1 MSHSASKIRLHVT
14 NFFSFILLLPT
25 LTTACECPSDFPVC
39 WANEVP
45 RRCHVDSAVLSP
57 LSNGNGCGG
66 LNGAACTSSSV
77 TWSDGAGQV
86 SVDTTKL
93 CYKVSWNLESQV
105 PSEGVIKPITELP
118 ALHPAAGR
126 TICGVTRAAGDRIE
140 AYTMWPADA
149 STLTSSPAGHNCI
162 NVTGAEVFYGY
173 NYPYRW
179 SANTG
184 YFAEDTVTIYLI
196 VDTLDRVYL
205 VLTLDQPGTN
215 PGGIFA
221 MDVTSTGLPNDGSVA
236 TVLMDDGPEQ
246 QLSKDR
252 GRLPLGLWD
261 GTEGSFYWKWATCC
275 TDGMVL
281 GPMPL
286 VEWQMT
292 FQATTYE
299 MRNNQ
304 KTPLP
309 TFQLGSWE
317 EDDSTVSFLQRPM
330 SEVDIGTGGLRV
342 EAYTCNSFCATFPSC
357 GSCTAQA
364 ACGWY
369 DDGAGGGSCQPIEDA
384 DKYAPEEWT
393 APGTCCGDC
402 AAQTDREACVNT
414 DGCGFCSSENKCMS
428 GTRET
433 PCDTCAGVEGTTFF
447 FEPLRGRCKPHDFP
461 RALCF
466 VRTHR

>member
-1 MSHSASKIRLHVT
+1 
-14 NFFSFILLLPT
+14 
-25 LTTACECPSDFPVC
+25 
-39 WANEVP
+39 
-45 RRCHVDSAVLSP
+45 
-57 LSNGNGCGG
+57 
-66 LNGAACTSSSV
+66 
-77 TWSDGAGQV
+77 
-86 SVDTTKL
+86 
-93 CYKVSWNLESQV
+93 
-105 PSEGVIKPITELP
+105 
-118 ALHPAAGR
+118 
-126 TICGVTRAAGDRIE
+126 
-140 AYTMWPADA
+140 MWPADA

-292 FQATTYE
+292 FQVLRAQLW
-299 MRNNQ
+299 RNSA
-304 KTPLP
+304 
-309 TFQLGSWE
+309 QL
-317 EDDSTVSFLQRPM
+317 F
-330 SEVDIGTGGLRV
+330 
-342 EAYTCNSFCATFPSC
+342 
-357 GSCTAQA
+357 
-364 ACGWY
+364 
-369 DDGAGGGSCQPIEDA
+369 
-384 DKYAPEEWT
+384 
-393 APGTCCGDC
+393 
-402 AAQTDREACVNT
+402 
-414 DGCGFCSSENKCMS
+414 
-428 GTRET
+428 
-433 PCDTCAGVEGTTFF
+433 
-447 FEPLRGRCKPHDFP
+447 
-461 RALCF
+461 
-466 VRTHR
+466 

>member
-1 MSHSASKIRLHVT
+1 
-14 NFFSFILLLPT
+14 
-25 LTTACECPSDFPVC
+25 
-39 WANEVP
+39 
-45 RRCHVDSAVLSP
+45 
-57 LSNGNGCGG
+57 
-66 LNGAACTSSSV
+66 
-77 TWSDGAGQV
+77 
-86 SVDTTKL
+86 
-93 CYKVSWNLESQV
+93 
-105 PSEGVIKPITELP
+105 
-118 ALHPAAGR
+118 
-126 TICGVTRAAGDRIE
+126 
-140 AYTMWPADA
+140 
-149 STLTSSPAGHNCI
+149 
-162 NVTGAEVFYGY
+162 
-173 NYPYRW
+173 
-179 SANTG
+179 
-184 YFAEDTVTIYLI
+184 
-196 VDTLDRVYL
+196 
-205 VLTLDQPGTN
+205 
-215 PGGIFA
+215 

-384 DKYAPEEWT
+384 DK
-393 APGTCCGDC
+393 
-402 AAQTDREACVNT
+402 
-414 DGCGFCSSENKCMS
+414 
-428 GTRET
+428 
-433 PCDTCAGVEGTTFF
+433 
-447 FEPLRGRCKPHDFP
+447 
-461 RALCF
+461 
-466 VRTHR
+466 

>member
-299 MRNNQ
+299 MRNSQ

-369 DDGAGGGSCQPIEDA
+369 DDGAGGGRVAHRGRRQVRARRVDGAGE
-384 DKYAPEEWT
+384 
-393 APGTCCGDC
+393 CCGDC
-402 AAQTDREACVNT
+402 AAQTDR
-414 DGCGFCSSENKCMS
+414 
-428 GTRET
+428 R
-433 PCDTCAGVEGTTFF
+433 
-447 FEPLRGRCKPHDFP
+447 
-461 RALCF
+461 RA
-466 VRTHR
+466 